1 MLIVTRYGHANICS
15 DVLARLSEL
24 TGVKQN
30 DSLMVIA
37 SQTIERL
44 VKMTE
49 SELPPL
55 MQDADVFLAQVLLED
70 PGDVQVKPDLLEAM
84 LEAWKAAEGSLK
96 KEARVAM
103 RLLDKVMQE
112 VMASPN
118 RQAFIAWFQSATLR
132 MTDGQGMYMRMYLE
146 RLIEWESAGDAD
158 IGAEPHYIARVLK
171 GVFERH
177 LISDV
182 AVKKGRAFC
191 KRRLQVAKS
200 TLDDHFFA

>member
-1 MLIVTRYGHANICS
+1 MLIVTRYGHTNIGS

-30 DSLMVIA
+30 DSLMVTA

-49 SELPPL
+49 TELPPL

-70 PGDVQVKPDLLEAM
+70 PGDIQVKPDLLEAM
-84 LEAWKAAEGSLK
+84 LEAWKVAEGSLK
-96 KEARVAM
+96 KDARLAI
-103 RLLDKVMQE
+103 RLLEKVMQE

-118 RQAFIAWFQSATLR
+118 RHAFNAWFQGATQR
-132 MTDGQGMYMRMYLE
+132 MTDGQGMYMRMYLD
-146 RLIEWESAGDAD
+146 RLIEWAVAGDAD
-158 IGAEPHYIARVLK
+158 VGAEPHYIARVLK

-177 LISDV
+177 LLSDV
-182 AVKKGRAFC
+182 AVKKGRAYRQ
-191 KRRLQVAKS
+191 RRLQVAK
-200 TLDDHFFA
+200 TALDDHFFA